1 MPAAKKRPNLLVLA
15 LLAVL
20 FFGPFLAAVL
30 LYFYGGDRFRP
41 DGSTAHGILIAEPRT
56 LPAGTGAVAGDPA
69 ARFDGKWSLIFVHRG
84 ACGPDCTDSLQ
95 RTRQVRRALGRED
108 MRVQRFWVA
117 AAAAGG
123 PDPGTLARE
132 HPDLVVVDDSDPAL
146 AGILA
151 TLGEFQDG
159 DVFLADPLGNVM
171 MRFPAG
177 SSMKDM
183 HKDLSLLL
191 KASQIG

>member
-1 MPAAKKRPNLLVLA
+1 MSEQKKPANLLVPV
-15 LLAVL
+15 LLAAL

-30 LYFYGGDRFRP
+30 LYFYGGDGFRP
-41 DGSTAHGILIAEPRT
+41 VGSTAHGVLIEAPRT
-56 LPAGTGAVAGDPA
+56 LPAGPQVVAGGET
-69 ARFDGKWSLIFVHRG
+69 ARFDGKWSMLYVHRG
-84 ACGPDCTDSLQ
+84 DCGPECGEALY

-108 MRVQRFWVA
+108 IRVQRFWVA
-117 AAAAGG
+117 TAPANPG
-123 PDPGTLARE
+123 DPGWLTRE
-132 HPDLVVVDDSDPAL
+132 HPDLVVIGKGDPVESTVL
-146 AGILA
+146 ASF
-151 TLGEFQDG
+151 GEFQDG

-177 SSMKDM
+177 TSMKDM

>member
-1 MPAAKKRPNLLVLA
+1 MPAATKRSNLLVPT
-15 LLAVL
+15 LLAVV

-41 DGSTAHGILIAEPRT
+41 AGSTAHGILIASPRT
-56 LPAGTGAVAGDPA
+56 LPAGAGTLADHPA
-69 ARFDGKWSLIFVHRG
+69 ARFDGKWSIIYIHQG
-84 ACGPDCTDSLQ
+84 TCGTDCTDSLY
-95 RTRQVRRALGRED
+95 RTRQVRRALGKED
-108 MRVQRFWVA
+108 TRVQRFWVA
-117 AAAAGG
+117 AGAGKT
-123 PDPGTLARE
+123 PDPGMLARE
-132 HPDLVVVDDSDPAL
+132 HPDLVVVSGSDPKL
-146 AGILA
+146 TTILES
-151 TLGEFQDG
+151 LGEFQDG

-177 SSMKDM
+177 SSMQDM